1 MAKGEQLTKEISE
14 KGAFERQK
22 NRFTV
27 PFGNGEG
34 ELPVEAGRYRLIWG
48 KLCPW
53 ATRQAIVRSLLG
65 LEDVIS
71 IGTVDPIRPES
82 AQGDWAF
89 TLDPG
94 GVDPVLR
101 IHFLSEAYKKADPGY
116 QGRCTV
122 PAVVELRTGKVVNND
137 YFNLTY
143 YWEKQWKPF
152 HKTGAPDLLP
162 DDLRDA
168 IFALN
173 DVIFRDVNN
182 GVYRAGFARCQ
193 GAYEKACNDVFNRLD
208 EMEERLRGRRFLFG
222 ENLTDSDVRL
232 YATLARFDAAY
243 YNAFRCN
250 KKRIRD
256 YQNLWRYSKE
266 LYAIPAFGKNT
277 DFDHIKRH
285 YHICC
290 DPGNIYKI
298 TPKGPDEK
306 AWLS

>member
-1 MAKGEQLTKEISE
+1 MAKGEQLIKEIGA
-14 KGAFERQK
+14 KGSFERQK
-22 NRFTV
+22 NSFTT
-27 PFGNGEG
+27 PFGNGGG
-34 ELPVEAGRYRLIWG
+34 ELPVEAGRYRLIWA
-48 KLCPW
+48 KVCPW
-53 ATRQAIVRSLLG
+53 ATRQAIARSILG

-82 AQGDWAF
+82 VQSDWSF

-94 GVDPVLR
+94 NVDPVLK
-101 IHFLSEAYKKADPGY
+101 IHFLSEAYKKADPDY

-122 PAVVELRTGKVVNND
+122 PAVVEVSTGKVVNND

-152 HKTGAPDLLP
+152 HKPGAPDLLP
-162 DDLRDA
+162 DEIRED

-182 GVYRAGFARCQ
+182 GVYRAGFARSQ
-193 GAYEKACNDVFNRLD
+193 EAYEKAYNDVFNRLD
-208 EMEERLRGRRFLFG
+208 ELEERLGGRRFLFG
-222 ENLTDSDVRL
+222 DQITDSDLRL
-232 YATLARFDAAY
+232 YVTLIRFDAAY
-243 YNAFRCN
+243 YSVFRCN

-256 YQNLWRYSKE
+256 YPNLWRYTRE
-266 LYAIPAFGKNT
+266 LYAVPAFGENT

-298 TPKGPDEK
+298 TPKGPDEQEWI
-306 AWLS
+306 A